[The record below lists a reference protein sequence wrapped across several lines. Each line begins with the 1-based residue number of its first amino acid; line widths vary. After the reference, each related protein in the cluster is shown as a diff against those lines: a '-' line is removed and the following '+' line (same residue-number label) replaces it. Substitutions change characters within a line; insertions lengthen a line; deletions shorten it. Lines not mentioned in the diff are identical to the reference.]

1 MHWTVPPG
9 ALKCVLQRIALHYTD
24 QSIAL
29 LIALHCTALCRGV
42 QFRRWCTV
50 VQPRR
55 SAGREER
62 EREREPPLQW
72 VSNLWGVT
80 TTTTTATPQDFK
92 KSNLRGVAINNNNKT
107 KPSTWQALSLLVYLF
122 YFEEYQGCSSE
133 YQLKKIFEQNNES
146 NTLAAEKSPLTF
158 LTIQVAIKSKQA
170 LRSST

>member
-1 MHWTVPPG
+1 MHCNILHCIVPALHCVLHWTVPPG
-9 ALKCVLQRIALHYTD
+9 AVKCALQRIALHYTD

-29 LIALHCTALCRGV
+29 LIALHCNALCRGV

-62 EREREPPLQW
+62 ERERATAS
-72 VSNLWGVT
+72 VSVQPQRGHHHQS
-80 TTTTTATPQDFK
+80 TTATPQHFK

-107 KPSTWQALSLLVYLF
+107 KPSTWQALSLLVFLF

-133 YQLKKIFEQNNES
+133 YQLKE
-146 NTLAAEKSPLTF
+146 NTWEKYCE
-158 LTIQVAIKSKQA
+158 
-170 LRSST
+170 